1 MEKPTIRE
9 LLGEVSQADIPQ
21 KRPLLV
27 RIVLVLLKLLV
38 IVFFGYVILLAVVF
52 ALLSN
57 RVCC

>member
-1 MEKPTIRE
+1 MAKPTIRE
-9 LLGEVSQADIPQ
+9 LLGEVSPSAIPQ

-27 RIVLVLLKLLV
+27 RMVLILLKLLT
-38 IVFFGYVILLAVVF
+38 IVFFGYIVILGVVF